1 MTDTNVKIRAKG
13 CANTGVTD
21 ELATKLYSNKGGRI
35 MAIVELK
42 VDETHEKAD
51 GDRKVDLVITELEPV
66 VDGALNGR
74 LDEHVRTIQAA
85 LFRNRALLENGGDT
99 LPFEEGGVEPTVEG
113 VMAAGQ
119 SLLER
124 DEDGEVTGL
133 WNGTYSD
140 VTLVEEEETEDGP
153 HEYVP
158 GPDDS
163 CLHCGQAEHDD
174 YDVDDE
180 AADVE
185 AEQDLVAEEWVDSQH
200 GDEPEEPDDEAG
212 QDRPATNPFTV
223 VNP

>member
-21 ELATKLYSNKGGRI
+21 ELATKLYGNKGGRI

-124 DEDGEVTGL
+124 DEETGEVTGL
-133 WNGTYSD
+133 W
-140 VTLVEEEETEDGP
+140 DG
-153 HEYVP
+153 
-158 GPDDS
+158 
-163 CLHCGQAEHDD
+163 
-174 YDVDDE
+174 DVDENDLPMGHFTDAELGEQDE
-180 AADVE
+180 DAAADAAADVE
-185 AEQDLVAEEWVDSQH
+185 AEQDLIADHELE
-200 GDEPEEPDDEAG
+200 
-212 QDRPATNPFTV
+212 DRPATNPFSV